1 VAVKIRLLRMGRKK
15 KPFYRIVAIDS
26 RVRRDGRYLENLGYY
41 DPLANPAVVKIDKG
55 KVLAWLEKGAIPSE
69 TVFNLLQKQG
79 IALEW
84 HLLKNKVSPQAA
96 DIELQKWAM
105 MKNVPVTKIEP
116 AGKAT
121 DEAEPQSAPE
131 KEINLQNQANSDTG
145 DTPSA
150 SSISE

>member
-1 VAVKIRLLRMGRKK
+1 MAVKIRLLRMGRKK

-131 KEINLQNQANSDTG
+131 KEINLPDQANSDTG

>member
-1 VAVKIRLLRMGRKK
+1 MGRKK

-41 DPLANPAVVKIDKG
+41 DPLANPAVIKIDKG

-105 MKNVPVTKIEP
+105 MKNVPVSKIEP

>member
-1 VAVKIRLLRMGRKK
+1 MAVKIRLLRMGRKK

-41 DPLANPAVVKIDKG
+41 DPLANPAVIKIDKG

-105 MKNVPVTKIEP
+105 MKNVPVSKIEP

>member
-1 VAVKIRLLRMGRKK
+1 M
-15 KPFYRIVAIDS
+15 
-26 RVRRDGRYLENLGYY
+26 
-41 DPLANPAVVKIDKG
+41 ANPAVVKIDKG

>member
-1 VAVKIRLLRMGRKK
+1 MAVKIRLLRMGRKK

-26 RVRRDGRYLENLGYY
+26 RMRRDGRYLENLGYY

-55 KVLAWLEKGAIPSE
+55 KVLAWLEKGAIPSD